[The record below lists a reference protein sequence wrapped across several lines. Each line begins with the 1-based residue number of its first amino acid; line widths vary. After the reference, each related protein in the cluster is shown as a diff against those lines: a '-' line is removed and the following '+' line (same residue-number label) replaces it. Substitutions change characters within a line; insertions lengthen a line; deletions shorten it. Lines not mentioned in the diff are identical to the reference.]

1 MSSKNDVFL
10 VSASTDKIVVRDVQT
25 NKVITETSTMHNTGT
40 VKNVFTQLYRKKSD
54 STPRFRFLVT
64 TRDGTNI
71 MVSGESGETKWL
83 EEGGLASVQEV
94 LFTDRPDVS
103 TKDANVMPSLYD
115 RLQMQLDTLISS
127 VPSFTLNSE
136 SNDDD
141 SDAFFGFDRV
151 ALLRSETGAIY
162 AIETSDGT
170 QLWKTYVS
178 NAKQMYLSNEKSLHV
193 LCRDGTRDEIVT
205 LRVSDGEIVS
215 RSGELG
221 FQVRQA
227 VQYRNGAILLRDE
240 SNRVHVFGSE
250 KHDEDF
256 SGAFMYE
263 LDGNVLRGLSLR
275 AIKSEIT
282 AVPTWQ
288 HVLGSESD
296 RVVAFTQSDRTRT
309 VGSSARILG
318 DKSVM
323 IRYLNPNLAATIST
337 RGHDTLELRVLDTVT
352 GRIVFQQTH
361 ANAASEP
368 CHVVL
373 FENYV
378 VYSYYNTKVQ
388 RTEISVAA
396 LYVHSFSFEY
406 TF

>member
-1 MSSKNDVFL
+1 M
-10 VSASTDKIVVRDVQT
+10 
-25 NKVITETSTMHNTGT
+25 
-40 VKNVFTQLYRKKSD
+40 
-54 STPRFRFLVT
+54 
-64 TRDGTNI
+64 
-71 MVSGESGETKWL
+71 
-83 EEGGLASVQEV
+83 
-94 LFTDRPDVS
+94 
-103 TKDANVMPSLYD
+103 
-115 RLQMQLDTLISS
+115 
-127 VPSFTLNSE
+127 
-136 SNDDD
+136 
-141 SDAFFGFDRV
+141 
-151 ALLRSETGAIY
+151 
-162 AIETSDGT
+162 
-170 QLWKTYVS
+170 
-178 NAKQMYLSNEKSLHV
+178 
-193 LCRDGTRDEIVT
+193 
-205 LRVSDGEIVS
+205 S

-240 SNRVHVFGSE
+240 SNRVHVFGGE

-361 ANAASEP
+361 ANAAPEP
-368 CHVVL
+368 CVY
-373 FENYV
+373 FSNYV
-378 VYSYYNTKVQ
+378 VYSYYKTKVQ
-388 RTEISVAA
+388 RTEISLRLVRTFFLLRILFLIKQLHSPTDTRKPSVEGSERLVHTGLCPSLVCSLRVLSRITYTTHDSHPFSQYDSNVTKYLTRFA
-396 LYVHSFSFEY
+396 LEHRYVRDAELLKVRKQDTTRSDKDVHLGW
-406 TF
+406 

>member
-1 MSSKNDVFL
+1 M
-10 VSASTDKIVVRDVQT
+10 TDT
-25 NKVITETSTMHNTGT
+25 NSVDRHDDTT
-40 VKNVFTQLYRKKSD
+40 TQ
-54 STPRFRFLVT
+54 P
-64 TRDGTNI
+64 
-71 MVSGESGETKWL
+71 L
-83 EEGGLASVQEV
+83 EH
-94 LFTDRPDVS
+94 R
-103 TKDANVMPSLYD
+103 YD
-115 RLQMQLDTLISS
+115 RVQMQVDTLISS

-136 SNDDD
+136 NNDDD
-141 SDAFFGFDRV
+141 NDAFFGFDRV

-162 AIETSDGT
+162 SIETSDGT

-178 NAKQMYLSNEKSLHV
+178 NAKRMFLSNEKLLHV
-193 LCRDGTRDEIVT
+193 LSRDDESRDEIVT
-205 LRVSDGEIVS
+205 LRVSDGQIMS
-215 RSGELG
+215 RSGKLG

-240 SNRVHVFGSE
+240 SNRVHVFGAE
-250 KHDEDF
+250 NHEDKDF

-263 LDGNVLRGLSLR
+263 LDGNVLKGLSLR
-275 AIKSEIT
+275 VVKSEIT

-288 HVLGSESD
+288 HVLGSEGD

-352 GRIVFQQTH
+352 GRIVFEQTH
-361 ANAASEP
+361 SNAASEP

-396 LYVHSFSFEY
+396 LYVVIPSSKMHLSN
-406 TF
+406 TPIQTTHTKTQIRGNHR